1 MQMAGL
7 CGRARVA
14 GIGGRASRALA
25 CLERRATDVRA
36 CSRTVSESFG
46 LTTRDLSC
54 PVRAAS
60 IPAAVTRSL

>member
-1 MQMAGL
+1 MAGLCRL
-7 CGRARVA
+7 CGRARLA
-14 GIGGRASRALA
+14 PIPAPSESLA